1 MDMEMTR
8 MMGVLGKG
16 SPPWQ
21 SSIRYKWML
30 LLIAITLIPLLV
42 LGMVSYSIT
51 KNAIDKKVTDASKQ
65 LIRQTGENIDIR
77 FSGYKDIVMQMITDP
92 EIMSLLHR
100 ISKRDESVVENISLT
115 SKLAYF
121 TAVSPEFKSVSFVT
135 DSMYVKGIFRLD
147 DQAVLKANFYDKTM
161 AAGNDFTWFPTRL
174 GLYSDTADNHEE
186 VVFSLSKQVFNIHD
200 GRQLGMAVVLDI
212 REEMLSE
219 ILREN
224 AKSELRAESFIIDSN
239 GVILSHADK
248 SMRMTPVDGW
258 FGEKEASPLK
268 SSKKEDSFVAHYKG
282 KEVMVNYLQL
292 ASNDWRVVH
301 VIERSSLYKDS
312 DQVIRVIAIII
323 AACVLFSIIAAYAM
337 ANSVS
342 SPLKRMVKAMKQVH
356 IGNLTTRIERDEKR
370 IDEIGN
376 LEYHFNDMV
385 ERIEEL
391 MQAVYQEQNNKR
403 IAEVKALEAQ
413 INPHF
418 LYNTLDAI
426 KWTALF
432 QKANNAAEMAR
443 LLSRLLHISI
453 GKGSDTVMVHEELEH
468 VECYMGIQNLRAAGR
483 IEVVYDIAE
492 EVKHYRVPK
501 VILQPIVENAVL
513 HGFADSTDGAVITI
527 RCRQEGA
534 RLLFEIQDNGRG
546 FEQEEGDIGSHDAD
560 DHPNSASFLGVGLSN
575 VEERIK
581 LICGSDCGLSIT
593 SKLGEG
599 TTVVIA
605 LSIMKEGNSHVQGTN
620 R

>member
-1 MDMEMTR
+1 MAA
-8 MMGVLGKG
+8 LGKG
-16 SPPWQ
+16 RTQ
-21 SSIRYKWML
+21 LRSSITYKWL
-30 LLIAITLIPLLV
+30 LLLAAITLIPLLV
-42 LGMVSYSIT
+42 LGAVSYSIT

-65 LIRQTGENIDIR
+65 LIRQTAENIDIR
-77 FSGYKDIVMQMITDP
+77 FSGYKDIVMQMITGP

-100 ISKRDESVVENISLT
+100 ISQRDEEVAEHISLT

-135 DSMYVKGIFRLD
+135 DDMYIKGIFRWD
-147 DQAVLKANFYDKTM
+147 DQAELKSDFYSKTM
-161 AAGNDFTWFPTRL
+161 GAGNDFVWFPTRR
-174 GLYSDTADNHEE
+174 GYYSDTADSHEE
-186 VVFSLSKQVFNIHD
+186 VVFSVSKQVFNIHD

-219 ILREN
+219 ILRNN
-224 AKSELRAESFIIDSN
+224 AASDLRTESFVMDQS
-239 GVILSHADK
+239 GVILSHSDK
-248 SMRMTPVDGW
+248 EMLLTPVADW
-258 FGEKEASPLK
+258 FDAEEAALLLREDR
-268 SSKKEDSFVAHYKG
+268 EDSFVAHYKG
-282 KEVMVNYLQL
+282 KEVLVNYQQL
-292 ASNDWRVVH
+292 RSNDWRVVH

-312 DQVIRVIAIII
+312 DQVIQVIAILL
-323 AACVLFSIIAAYAM
+323 AVCALFSIVAAIAM

-356 IGNLTTRIERDEKR
+356 IGNLATRIHRDEKR
-370 IDEIGN
+370 IDEIGS

-385 ERIEEL
+385 GRIEEL
-391 MQAVYQEQNNKR
+391 VQAVYQEQNNKR

-432 QKANNAAEMAR
+432 QKANQAAEMAR

-453 GKGSDTVMVHEELEH
+453 GKGRDTVMVQEELEH

-483 IEVVYDIAE
+483 IEVFYDIEE
-492 EVKHYRVPK
+492 EVKAFRIPK

-513 HGFADSTDGAVITI
+513 HGFADRTDGAVIHI
-527 RCRQEGA
+527 RCHRTDG
-534 RLLFEIQDNGRG
+534 RLIFMIEDNGHG
-546 FEQEEGDIGSHDAD
+546 FEAD
-560 DHPNSASFLGVGLSN
+560 MPDMYDDQSAELPKSASFLGVGLSN

-581 LICGSDCGLSIT
+581 LICGKEFGLSIT
-593 SKLGEG
+593 SKVGLG
-599 TTVVIA
+599 TTVTIT
-605 LSIMKEGNSHVQGTN
+605 LPIMKEESSHV
-620 R
+620 

>member
-1 MDMEMTR
+1 MAA
-8 MMGVLGKG
+8 LGKG
-16 SPPWQ
+16 RTQ
-21 SSIRYKWML
+21 LRSSITYKWL
-30 LLIAITLIPLLV
+30 LLLVAITLIPLLV
-42 LGMVSYSIT
+42 LGAVSYSIT

-65 LIRQTGENIDIR
+65 LIRQTAENIDIR
-77 FSGYKDIVMQMITDP
+77 FSGYKDIVMQMITNP

-100 ISKRDESVVENISLT
+100 ISQRDEPSAEHISLT

-135 DSMYVKGIFRLD
+135 DSMYIKGIFRWD
-147 DQAVLKANFYDKTM
+147 DQAELKSEFYTKTM
-161 AAGNDFTWFPTRL
+161 AAGNDFVWFPTRR
-174 GLYSDTADNHEE
+174 GYYSDTADSHEE
-186 VVFSLSKQVFNIHD
+186 VVFSVSKQVFNIHD

-219 ILREN
+219 ILRNN
-224 AKSELRAESFIIDSN
+224 ADGDLRTESFVIDQN
-239 GVILSHADK
+239 GYILSHGDK
-248 SMRMTPVDGW
+248 GMLLTPVENW
-258 FGEKEASPLK
+258 FEAEEASILI
-268 SSKKEDSFVAHYKG
+268 SGGKEDSFVAHYKG
-282 KEVMVNYLQL
+282 KEVMVNYQQL
-292 ASNDWRVVH
+292 KTNNWRVVH

-312 DQVIRVIAIII
+312 DQVIQVIAILM
-323 AACVLFSIIAAYAM
+323 AVCALFSIIAAYAM

-356 IGNLTTRIERDEKR
+356 IGNLSTRIKRDDKR
-370 IDEIGN
+370 IDEIGS

-385 ERIEEL
+385 GRIEEL
-391 MQAVYQEQNNKR
+391 VQAVYQEQNNKR

-453 GKGSDTVMVHEELEH
+453 GKGRDTVLVQEELEH
-468 VECYMGIQNLRAAGR
+468 VECYMGIQNLRATGR
-483 IEVVYDIAE
+483 IEMVYDIEE
-492 EVKHYRVPK
+492 EVKLYRIPK

-513 HGFADSTDGAVITI
+513 HGFADRHEGAVIRI
-527 RCRQEGA
+527 GCRSTEG
-534 RLLFEIQDNGRG
+534 RLLFSIEDNGHG
-546 FEQEEGDIGSHDAD
+546 FESDLADSFSHQIEDM
-560 DHPNSASFLGVGLSN
+560 PKSATFLGVGLSN

-581 LICGSDCGLSIT
+581 LICGEEYGLSID
-593 SKLGEG
+593 SKIGEG
-599 TTVVIA
+599 TRVIIT
-605 LSIMKEGNSHVQGTN
+605 LPVMKEESSHV
-620 R
+620 